1 MQIYKNYRKTIIFY
15 FLLISLL
22 IIYKQQKIKSLVIA
36 LRLNFPYFC
45 CMVKKLKIDGID
57 KIIIKRLVNDARTPI
72 LSIAREVGISG
83 AAIHQRLRKLEASDL
98 IDGYKMTLNPKA
110 LGYTTTAFVGVFLD
124 SSSLY
129 SSAIKRLKEIPEVV
143 ESHYTTGNYA
153 VFIKILCKNNED
165 LMHLL
170 NKDIQNI
177 KGVSRTETFISLDQ
191 QIDRQIKI

>member
-1 MQIYKNYRKTIIFY
+1 M
-15 FLLISLL
+15 
-22 IIYKQQKIKSLVIA
+22 
-36 LRLNFPYFC
+36 
-45 CMVKKLKIDGID
+45 KIDGID
-57 KIIIKRLVNDARTPI
+57 KIIIKRLVKDARTPV

-83 AAIHQRLRKLEASDL
+83 AALHQRLRKLENSEL
-98 IDGYKMTLNPKA
+98 FDGYKMVINPKS

-129 SSAIKRLKEIPEVV
+129 SSAVKRLKEIPEVI

-153 VFIKILCKNNED
+153 IFIKVLCRNNED

-191 QIDRQIKI
+191 QIDRQIHI